1 VNNANLISLRSI
13 ILSKLKVCRDS
24 RERSTGVY
32 SLEIVVW
39 KFHLNIWLN

>member
-13 ILSKLKVCRDS
+13 ILSKLKVCRDL
-24 RERSTGVY
+24 RERRTGVH

-39 KFHLNIWLN
+39 KFHLNI